1 MKISNLFFGMARLLT
16 LLLLPAFAPITHAQ
30 GLNPEAV
37 ALTKTYQTAYN
48 KGDRPTLMT
57 LFADNVGWVNPDGSV
72 TPGTKADV
80 DADYVRDFGE
90 TAGSYM
96 DFTVVS
102 TEAQPDG
109 KVKVGTTV
117 SGYDFVRKTGAK
129 LNPTAGTYEMLI
141 GKVGGQWKIS
151 QVKWNMNTVAL
162 EIRELVKQFQNA
174 YNREDAATL
183 KTIFT
188 ADAVRTATDGTTT
201 KGAALVDFYT
211 QGFVDADVTNVVSL
225 ANVSPQFDGSVIFT
239 GTYHLTGRSAKGER
253 IVREGAYSNTAVKE
267 NGQWKI
273 SRNTQS
279 KLVRAI
285 VYHKVADYAAWKK
298 GFDLFYNERM
308 LAGELSA
315 EVSTLA
321 DDPNTVCIISEWASP
336 DAPKAFFARP
346 DLAETMRKDG
356 VIGQPTMLIMSKK

>member
-1 MKISNLFFGMARLLT
+1 MKT
-16 LLLLPAFAPITHAQ
+16 LLISLALLLGSKTPTVFAQ

-37 ALTKTYQTAYN
+37 AFTKTYQDAYN
-48 KGDRPTLMT
+48 KGDRPKLMT
-57 LFADNVGWVNPDGSV
+57 LFADNVGWVNPDASV
-72 TPGTKADV
+72 KTYPIAEVEADF
-80 DADYVRDFGE
+80 VRDFGE

-96 DFTVVS
+96 EFAVVS

-109 KVKVGTTV
+109 TMKIGTTV
-117 SGYDFVRKTGAK
+117 SGYDFLRKTNAK

-151 QVKWNMNTVAL
+151 QVKWNMNTVGL
-162 EIRELVKQFQNA
+162 EMRDLMKRFQDA

-183 KTIFT
+183 RTMFT

-201 KGAALVDFYT
+201 KGAAIVDFYT
-211 QGFVDADVTNVVSL
+211 QGFADADVTNVVSL
-225 ANVSPQFDGSVIFT
+225 VNVSPQFDGSVIFT
-239 GTYHLTGRSAKGER
+239 GTYHLTGRSVKGDR

-267 NGQWKI
+267 NGQWKL

-279 KLVRAI
+279 KLVKA
-285 VYHKVADYAAWKK
+285 VMYHKVADYATWKK
-298 GFDLFYNERM
+298 GFDLFYNERI

-315 EVSTLA
+315 EVSTLQ
-321 DDPNTVCIISEWASP
+321 DDPNTVCIVSEWASP

-346 DLAETMRKDG
+346 ELAATMQKDG
-356 VIGQPTMLIMSKK
+356 VVGKPTMLVLSKK

>member
-1 MKISNLFFGMARLLT
+1 MKTSQLLMLVA
-16 LLLLPAFAPITHAQ
+16 LLLGNFSLHAQ
-30 GLNPEAV
+30 SLNPEAV
-37 ALTKTYQTAYN
+37 AFMKTYQTAYN

-72 TPGTKADV
+72 TPGSKADV
-80 DADYVRDFGE
+80 EADYVRDFGE

-102 TEAQPDG
+102 TEGQPDG
-109 KVKVGTTV
+109 KVKIGTTV

-141 GKVGGQWKIS
+141 GKIDGQWKIS
-151 QVKWNMNTVAL
+151 QVKWHMNTVGL
-162 EIRELVKQFQNA
+162 EMRDLMKRFQDA
-174 YNREDAATL
+174 FNREDAATL
-183 KTIFT
+183 KTMFT
-188 ADAVRTATDGTTT
+188 ADAVRTATDGTIT
-201 KGAALVDFYT
+201 KGAAIIDFYT
-211 QGFVDADVTNVVSL
+211 QGFADADVTNVVSL

-279 KLVRAI
+279 KLVKAI
-285 VYHKVADYAAWKK
+285 VYHKVADYATWKK

-321 DDPNTVCIISEWASP
+321 DNPNTVCIISEWAS
-336 DAPKAFFARP
+336 AEAAQAFFARP
-346 DLAETMRKDG
+346 DLAATMQKDG
-356 VIGQPTMLIMSKK
+356 VQGKPTVMVLSKK

>member
-1 MKISNLFFGMARLLT
+1 MKTSNLVFLMARLLT
-16 LLLLPAFAPITHAQ
+16 LLLLPAFAATTLAQ

-37 ALTKTYQTAYN
+37 AFTKTYQTAYN

-72 TPGTKADV
+72 TPGSKADV
-80 DADYVRDFGE
+80 EADYVRDFGE

-96 DFTVVS
+96 DFAVVS

-109 KVKVGTTV
+109 KVKIGTTV

-151 QVKWNMNTVAL
+151 QVKWTMNTIGL
-162 EIRELVKQFQNA
+162 EMRDLMKRFQDA
-174 YNREDAATL
+174 YNREDVATL
-183 KTIFT
+183 KMMFT

-201 KGAALVDFYT
+201 KGAAIVDFYT
-211 QGFVDADVTNVVSL
+211 QGFVDADVTNVISL
-225 ANVSPQFDGSVIFT
+225 ASVSPQFDGSVIFT

-279 KLVRAI
+279 KLVKTV
-285 VYHKVADYAAWKK
+285 VYHKVADYVAWKK

-356 VIGQPTMLIMSKK
+356 VIGKPTMLIMSKE